1 MALKKRHKILLAVV
15 AVIVAACSQNDTLK
29 VAIDDSPEVLISF
42 ETFHEKS
49 TKTAAATGEISG
61 PANFT
66 RDAYGNGGMGVWGF
80 KGAPDDIPAPSAVST
95 YTVDVSD
102 EDTFI
107 PVFENTQVW
116 YEDVDDALFRPKG
129 FTYLMPQYWDKQ
141 AEYIFFAYAPY
152 NNSKNAADQD
162 LVEFDKTTG
171 CFTVR
176 DIESVQDMSKNNNK
190 TGDALQY
197 GGSGAGH
204 AYQAADATGV
214 TDYLMA
220 TYATDQ
226 KYSGT
231 NQVGKPGYDPAY
243 TTPEDDYRYQTVGFT
258 FKHLLSKLYI
268 NIQAD
273 DDLGNDVKSI
283 TVDKLTIDNMPE
295 TSADVAVYTQT
306 SPTAPAGTYTPANW
320 TGKALHVIDTNPA
333 TNTNATSKNKLYV
346 VKGGTAQT
354 APTTQKQSFYYY
366 IVPNKADNPDT
377 EGVTEKYMLNIK
389 YSVTHLNDA
398 TDGFDID
405 PIDLSE
411 YITEMQQN
419 RTYTLTINI
428 GIAHDM
434 IVFSANVVAEWAT
447 AHESNFTVKQ

>member
-1 MALKKRHKILLAVV
+1 MALKKRHNLLLAVA
-15 AVIVAACSQNDTLK
+15 AVMVAACSQNDAFK
-29 VAIDDSPEVLISF
+29 VAVDDSPEVLISF

-49 TKTAAATGEISG
+49 TKAATGEITG

-66 RDAYGNGGMGVWGF
+66 RDADGNGGMGVWGF
-80 KGAPDDIPAPSAVST
+80 KGAPDDIPAPQAIAD

-116 YEDVDDALFRPKG
+116 YEDVTDALFRPKG

-162 LVEFDKTTG
+162 LVEFDKTKG

-176 DIESVQDMSKNNNK
+176 DIESVQDMSKHNSG
-190 TGDALQY
+190 TGESLQY
-197 GGSGAGH
+197 GGTGAGNS
-204 AYQAADATGV
+204 YRAADATGV

-220 TYATDQ
+220 TYATEQ

-243 TTPEDDYRYQTVGFT
+243 TTLEDDYRYQTVGFT

-273 DDLGNDVKSI
+273 DDLGNDVKAI

-295 TSADVAVYTQT
+295 SSNDKAVYTQK
-306 SPTAPAGTYTPANW
+306 SPTAPAGTYVPAYW
-320 TGKALHVIDTNPA
+320 TGSALHVIDTNPD
-333 TNTNATSKNKLYV
+333 TNEYATSQQKLYV
-346 VKGGTAQT
+346 VKGGTTQT
-354 APTTQKQSFYYY
+354 PPTTQKQSFYYY
-366 IVPNKADNPDT
+366 VVPNKADNPATD
-377 EGVTEKYMLNIK
+377 ETEKYMLNIK
-389 YSVTHLNDA
+389 YSVTHLNNA
-398 TDGFDID
+398 TDGFDIE

-411 YITEMQQN
+411 YVTEMQQN

-447 AHESNFTVKQ
+447 AHESNFTAK

>member
-80 KGAPDDIPAPSAVST
+80 KGTPDDIPAPSAVST

-116 YEDVDDALFRPKG
+116 YEDVTDALFRPKG

-152 NNSKNAADQD
+152 NNSKNANNQD

-176 DIESVQDMSKNNNK
+176 DIESVQDVSKHNNE
-190 TGDALQY
+190 TGESLQY
-197 GGSGAGH
+197 GGTGADH
-204 AYQAADATGV
+204 AYQAADATDV
-214 TDYLMA
+214 VDYLMA
-220 TYATDQ
+220 TYETEQ
-226 KYSGT
+226 RYSGT
-231 NQVGKPGYDPAY
+231 NQMGKTGYDDAY
-243 TTPEDDYRYQTVGFT
+243 TAPQDYRYQTVGFT
-258 FKHLLSKLYI
+258 FGHMLSKLTI
-268 NIQAD
+268 NIQPEED
-273 DDLGNDVKSI
+273 PGTDIKSI
-283 TVDKLTIDNMPE
+283 TVDSLTIDNMPE
-295 TSADVAVYTQT
+295 SSSDKAVYTQN
-306 SPTAPAGTYTPANW
+306 SPTAPAGTFVPATW
-320 TGKALHVIDTNPA
+320 TGKALQVINTDPTTNE
-333 TNTNATSKNKLYV
+333 NATAKEKLYV
-346 VKGGTAQT
+346 VKGGTTQT
-354 APTTQKQSFYYY
+354 PPTTQKQSFYYFV
-366 IVPNKADNPDT
+366 VPNTADDPAT
-377 EGVTEKYMLNIK
+377 TAIEKYLLNIK
-389 YSVTHLNDA
+389 YTVTHTNNA
-398 TDGFDID
+398 TEVVDIE
-405 PIDLSE
+405 PIDLSD
-411 YITEMQQN
+411 YITDMQQN
-419 RTYTLTINI
+419 RTYTLTISI
-428 GIAHDM
+428 SIAREK
-434 IVFSANVVAEWAT
+434 IVFNASVVSQWTTGAQQ
-447 AHESNFTVKQ
+447 NLVIKPQ